1 MIYRPWVLVFG
12 LFLIGCSSQHAS
24 GPSDAIE
31 LTDDSFQA
39 TVLDASQP
47 VLVDFWGP
55 WCGPCRTMGPIVDEL
70 ATQYKGSIKVCKV
83 NVDDCPLVSKEYEIE
98 SIPLLLVFESG
109 EIKKRF
115 LGVQPKSRLQAAL
128 EVLRK

>member
-1 MIYRPWVLVFG
+1 